1 LQIKDLPES
10 DVERAMGIENVEQG
24 MVRCLIT
31 PIADFTLTGFPLVLN
46 GFAGRVASPRFNDE
60 GSGLGS

>member
-1 LQIKDLPES
+1 
-10 DVERAMGIENVEQG
+10 VERAMGIENVEQG